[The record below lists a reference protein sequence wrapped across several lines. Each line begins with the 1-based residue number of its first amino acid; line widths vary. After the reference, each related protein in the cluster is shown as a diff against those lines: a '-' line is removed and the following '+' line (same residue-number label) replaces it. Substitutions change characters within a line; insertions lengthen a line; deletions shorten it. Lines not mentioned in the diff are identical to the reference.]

1 MLDITNKQKC
11 NTICKIYE
19 EFDSKI
25 PDSWHDYDRGGTIQW
40 IGLVCMLRGNIKVDF
55 K

>member
-11 NTICKIYE
+11 N
-19 EFDSKI
+19 I
-25 PDSWHDYDRGGTIQW
+25 PDLWRDYDRGETIQG
-40 IGLVCMLRGNIKVDF
+40 IDAVCMLRGNIKVDF